1 MSRPR
6 GSAWLDRIERA
17 GNALPDPATLFLLGT
32 VAVILLS
39 QLAVGLDWS
48 VEKTLL
54 TELPAGA
61 GTFDTL
67 MSLSVARCNN
77 QAMVV
82 PGDPTASAFYNVLTD
97 NCSNFRMPPSCPSNH
112 CTGEENVQL
121 VESWILDGA
130 PEN

>member
-1 MSRPR
+1 VSRPR

-54 TELPAGA
+54 AELPAGA
-61 GTFDTL
+61 GEAAQVER
-67 MSLSVARCNN
+67 SSA
-77 QAMVV
+77 
-82 PGDPTASAFYNVLTD
+82 AS
-97 NCSNFRMPPSCPSNH
+97 CSCAPPRSSRAKAS
-112 CTGEENVQL
+112 TGCCAT
-121 VESWILDGA
+121 W
-130 PEN
+130 